1 MNIPNSITISRIFLV
16 IPIIYLLYQPEK
28 YFQWIAF
35 GIFLFAAATD
45 WLDGYL
51 ARKLNQITEL
61 GKFLDPL
68 TDKILVIAPF
78 LVLIERQQ
86 IPAWAVLIIIVREII
101 ISGWRVNPNLVK
113 QDNIS
118 GANMWGKLKTVM
130 QIIAISFLIMPLSGL
145 WQSIGL
151 IFFWLALI
159 LTIISGVIYLI
170 PNSTSSIL
178 ETEK

>member
-28 YFQWIAF
+28 YYQWVAF
-35 GIFLFAAATD
+35 GIFLLAAATD

-86 IPAWAVLIIIVREII
+86 IPAWAVLIIIVREIV
-101 ISGWRVNPNLVK
+101 ISGWRVNPSLVK

>member
-1 MNIPNSITISRIFLV
+1 
-16 IPIIYLLYQPEK
+16 
-28 YFQWIAF
+28 
-35 GIFLFAAATD
+35 
-45 WLDGYL
+45 
-51 ARKLNQITEL
+51 
-61 GKFLDPL
+61 
-68 TDKILVIAPF
+68 
-78 LVLIERQQ
+78 
-86 IPAWAVLIIIVREII
+86 
-101 ISGWRVNPNLVK
+101 VNPSLVK

>member
-1 MNIPNSITISRIFLV
+1 MNIPNSITLTRIILV
-16 IPIIYLLYQPEK
+16 IPLIYLLYQPEIS
-28 YFQWIAF
+28 FQWLAF
-35 GIFLFAAATD
+35 SIFLIAAATD

-86 IPAWAVLIIIVREII
+86 IPAWAVLIIIVREIVI
-101 ISGWRVNPNLVK
+101 AGWRVNPQLAK

-118 GANMWGKLKTVM
+118 GANIWGKLKTIM
-130 QIIAISFLIMPLSGL
+130 QIIAISLLIIPLSGI

-151 IFFWLALI
+151 ISFWIALL
-159 LTIISGVIYLI
+159 LTIISGITYLI
-170 PNSTSSIL
+170 PTQQ
-178 ETEK
+178 T